1 MKKIF
6 ILTLIILSIAT
17 TANAQDLKKQIATAQ
32 SSYAAGNLQ
41 ETHFALQQMMQEID
55 LSIGKEILKLLPAKF
70 DTLKVVQREDNVSA
84 NGMLGATTQRIYGGQ
99 TKKVEVQVMSNSPV
113 AASLNT
119 LLTSPYLNNDGRT
132 KNIKVQGYKA
142 RLTKDA
148 EVKDYYTL
156 EIPFANA
163 LLTIKANASNETEIT
178 AFANSIP
185 LSKLAALMQ

>member
-6 ILTLIILSIAT
+6 ILSIAILSIAT
-17 TANAQDLKKQIATAQ
+17 VNAQDLKKQITTAQ
-32 SSYAAGNLQ
+32 TSYAAGNLQ

-55 LSIGKEILKLLPAKF
+55 LSIGKEILKLLPVKF
-70 DTLKVVQREDNVSA
+70 DTLKTVPSDDNVSA
-84 NGMLGATTQRIYGGQ
+84 NGMLGATTNRVYGGQ

-119 LLTSPYLNNDGRT
+119 LLTSPYFNNDGKT

-142 RLTKDA
+142 RLTRDE
-148 EVKDYYTL
+148 EVKGYYTL

-163 LLTIKANASNETEIT
+163 LLTIKVNASNETEIT

-185 LSKLAALMQ
+185 LGKLAALVQ

>member
-1 MKKIF
+1 MKKIL
-6 ILTLIILSIAT
+6 ILSITILSIAT
-17 TANAQDLKKQIATAQ
+17 VNAQDFKKQITTAQ

-70 DTLKVVQREDNVSA
+70 DTLKTAPREDNVSA
-84 NGMLGATTQRIYGGQ
+84 NGMLGATTQRVYGGQ
-99 TKKVEVQVMSNSPV
+99 AKKVEVQIMSNSPV

-119 LLTSPYLNNDGRT
+119 LLTSSYLNNDGKT

-142 RLTKDA
+142 RLTKDE
-148 EVKDYYTL
+148 EVKDYYTI

-163 LLTIKANASNETEIT
+163 LLTIKASASNENEIT

-185 LSKLAALMQ
+185 LNKLAALIQ